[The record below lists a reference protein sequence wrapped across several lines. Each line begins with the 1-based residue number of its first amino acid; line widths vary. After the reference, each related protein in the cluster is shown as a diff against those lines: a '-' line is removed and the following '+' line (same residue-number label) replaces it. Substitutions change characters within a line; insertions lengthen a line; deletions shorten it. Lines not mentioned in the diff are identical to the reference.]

1 MTRDVEQSRRYAG
14 GFSVLELIVTLA
26 LVAVVAALGVLSHH
40 ALRPEI
46 NLSMAARQVVMDLK
60 VARMRAVA
68 RNVNHRI
75 VFPTGDSSYRLQHKT
90 GTTYSDDGQPVPL
103 PAGIVIA
110 SCTATASA
118 IGFKPRGN
126 AATFGTVT
134 LQNGKGEAR
143 RVIVDIAG
151 EVRVQ

>member
-1 MTRDVEQSRRYAG
+1 MKHAS
-14 GFSVLELIVTLA
+14 GFSVLELIVVLSLA
-26 LVAVVAALGVLSHH
+26 AILAAFGVLSHQ
-40 ALRPEI
+40 AMQPEI

-60 VARMRAVA
+60 VTRLRAVA

-75 VFPTGDSSYRLQHKT
+75 LFPAGNSSYRLQHKS
-90 GTTYSDDGQPVPL
+90 GSTYSDDGNPVPL
-103 PAGIVIA
+103 PRGIVIA

-134 LQNGKGEAR
+134 LQNGKGDAR
-143 RVIVDIAG
+143 RVVVDIAG